1 MAFTVKESYGMS
13 DLIEIMKMLRGENGC
28 PWDKEQDHHSI
39 RKNFLEEAYEA
50 VEAIDKEDPELLREE
65 LGDVLLQVVF
75 HAEMESEKG
84 VFDFNDVCDEVCKK
98 LVLRHPHVFG
108 DVKVENSAEVLKNWD
123 NIKQKSKEQETF
135 TETLESVP
143 KVQPALMRSYKI
155 LQRSERSGMINVK
168 PSPLDMFIDNKDTID
183 KDTYSSLIGTTLM
196 SFVNFARRVGVDPE
210 EALNKACDSYI
221 DSFRKV
227 EDTIR
232 LQGKEI
238 NSLSID
244 ELNSLWE
251 DAQKNNA

>member
-123 NIKQKSKEQETF
+123 NIKQKS
-135 TETLESVP
+135 
-143 KVQPALMRSYKI
+143 
-155 LQRSERSGMINVK
+155 
-168 PSPLDMFIDNKDTID
+168 
-183 KDTYSSLIGTTLM
+183 
-196 SFVNFARRVGVDPE
+196 
-210 EALNKACDSYI
+210 
-221 DSFRKV
+221 
-227 EDTIR
+227 
-232 LQGKEI
+232 
-238 NSLSID
+238 
-244 ELNSLWE
+244 
-251 DAQKNNA
+251 